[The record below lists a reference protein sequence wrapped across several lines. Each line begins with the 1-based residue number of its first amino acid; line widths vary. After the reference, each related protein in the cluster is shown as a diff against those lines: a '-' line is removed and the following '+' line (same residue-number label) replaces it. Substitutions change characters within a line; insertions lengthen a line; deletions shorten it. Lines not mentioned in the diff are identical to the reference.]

1 MLQHDCSNG
10 LKAVKWGMEL
20 EKRPTRMARIS
31 VQVSQDLQAGLHDLA
46 RREQKSLQPMLREIL
61 QAVVDG
67 DDPGRVVSAGTREA
81 IDALRNEVHRSEA
94 ARAQVLTE
102 AIRSLQEQLLRDRE
116 EDRAERAAL
125 TAAFS
130 DLAGAGGQGTSS
142 YVHLLALMNPRQAC
156 YAEFPEAGEGSSHDR
171 DSELPTYPVEIL
183 GPTVGPANNK
193 QGIGYINEGVFLQP
207 SPDFL
212 WA

>member
-1 MLQHDCSNG
+1 
-10 LKAVKWGMEL
+10 
-20 EKRPTRMARIS
+20 MARIS

-94 ARAQVLTE
+94 ARAQVLRE

-130 DLAGAGGQGTSS
+130 DLQERVDRVLELRTPPGPDESTPSLLRRISGGG
-142 YVHLLALMNPRQAC
+142 R
-156 YAEFPEAGEGSSHDR
+156 G
-171 DSELPTYPVEIL
+171 
-183 GPTVGPANNK
+183 K
-193 QGIGYINEGVFLQP
+193 
-207 SPDFL
+207 
-212 WA
+212 